1 MVKYDLRMNQ
11 LQIGKD
17 MRVKF
22 QTSPSTQLNFR
33 GGEEIIRLGE
43 ILNKAGFLS

>member
-1 MVKYDLRMNQ
+1 MVNDDLRMNQ
-11 LQIGKD
+11 VQIGKD

-22 QTSPSTQLNFR
+22 QTHPSTQLNFR

-43 ILNKAGFLS
+43 ILNNDGF